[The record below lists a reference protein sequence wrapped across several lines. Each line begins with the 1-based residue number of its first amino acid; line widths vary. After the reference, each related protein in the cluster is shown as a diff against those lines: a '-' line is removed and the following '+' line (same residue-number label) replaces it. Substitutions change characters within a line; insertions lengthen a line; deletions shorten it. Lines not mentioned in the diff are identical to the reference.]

1 MMNCTRVGSVE
12 YYEAQAQI
20 ATMDKEAVRDISGR
34 DQVAY
39 YVDNG
44 AGESVGTWWARGNGA
59 HSTFLHQ
66 RGLSPF
72 CLCKDGAEVDGRV
85 LRDLAVGRDP
95 GTRQSL
101 VKNSAN
107 GKRTAG
113 FDVQISAPKS
123 VSLLAAFGD
132 NVMREKVFCAH
143 DRAFR
148 RALDFIFD
156 DGLIDARQGQAGQ
169 GPRNP
174 PAEVAAAVYRHFTSR
189 AKDPQLHSH
198 GVLMNLA
205 VRADGTT
212 GGIDNSTIMKYRGA
226 IAALYRSELAN
237 ELRRELGIEVEKKDR
252 NFEIAGVPEQVV
264 ELFSK
269 RRSQIEKIAKEM
281 GFNTEANRNAAQLA
295 AYQSRDTKDR
305 ETPLSELETKWVREL
320 LSSGWNPATLFQ
332 SVRIQSDHVR
342 LQREAEGEKAVRM
355 RGLAITAI
363 EAMSEHDAVF
373 TRAGVL
379 RVVIE
384 AVQCQ
389 VSANEALEIVSE
401 LERSG
406 AIIKLGLDDSR
417 QPVFS
422 TAALIEAERKMLSQA
437 IEGRNS
443 RDFVDAETLE
453 RVLAART
460 TMAEEQKQAVRHALN
475 RDGISIVEGSAGT
488 GKSFAMAT
496 VAEVARDCGNEIQVI
511 APSWKA
517 VDVIKSDTETA
528 EDMARAVQ
536 GFLNRVEKG
545 EIVLEPNTTIIADE
559 AGMIG
564 TLDMARLVASTASA
578 GSKLVLTGDSKQ
590 LQPVAAGAPLVAL
603 SRTIGAS
610 RMDEIRRQ
618 RGRNEVEGQWM
629 RAASKDFAVGDP
641 IRALEAYD
649 RAGAINW
656 AEDRDETI
664 RQLVND
670 YCADL
675 EAQSGITSTRAILSG
690 WNLDVREINSQI
702 RAVLQSKGQLQDEIL
717 IPVLPRGSKE
727 VDDLAFAAG
736 DKIIFGE
743 TLELEGVTIR
753 NADLGEILS
762 ISKEADPQIVFRLQ
776 KDGGRDVSARM
787 SELVGRRKDGEP
799 SVPKIQHSYAMTVHA
814 SQGVT
819 VDHCYV
825 ANLRGM
831 GRESTYVA
839 MTRHRQT
846 ARLYADT
853 SRIRDRLEASRP
865 GKMLSGK
872 TQTETLELEDRSADV
887 SDADVRTAFMEEVKK
902 SDLKMNPSDFVPDIK
917 QFVAAPPVIKEPALA
932 FVDGKPVHIEPHAV
946 EQEQPQPAP
955 AEQMKDRMEAR
966 MNSPA
971 EYPVPPANSSAIKQP
986 EQIGMSVEANPEK
999 GSKNHERSND
1009 RDNRDRSPSIELAPN
1024 PRPEQRERSVRE
1036 YLRVAHSLT
1045 FAPWRE
1051 AKSLN
1056 SLRNLSSSRM
1066 VRLAGRTASL
1076 LQGDVRPSLQQR
1088 GEERPASLRR
1098 SGNGDRTTA
1107 RQATGRIAQFDKMMV
1122 DTQNLL
1128 KVATQQLGGNLLRS
1142 WNSNRDHE
1150 VQFGNRE
1157 EKVKISKS
1165 ERTGLWSWS
1174 TITDTTKRGAA
1185 DLVAK
1190 VKEITPA
1197 QAFTWLRDRTLP
1209 AMANPIARALE
1220 SSPTEI
1226 ARRRI
1231 DFIIGKTAA
1240 VEVEKAKAPDRDRGV
1255 RRDDGL
1261 SI

>member
-1 MMNCTRVGSVE
+1 MMNCMRVASVE

-20 ATMDKEAVRDISGR
+20 ATMDKEAVRDISDR

-44 AGESVGTWWARGNGA
+44 AGESVGTWWRSDEAQA
-59 HSTFLHQ
+59 TVLHQ

-72 CLCKDGAEVDGRV
+72 RLCKDGAEVDGRV
-85 LRDLAVGRDP
+85 LRDLAIGRDP

-132 NVMREKVFCAH
+132 DAMRAKVFGAH

-156 DGLIDARQGQAGQ
+156 DGLIDARQGKAGQ

-198 GVLMNLA
+198 GVLVNLA

-226 IAALYRSELAN
+226 VAALYRSELAS

-269 RRSQIEKIAKEM
+269 RRAQIEKIAREM
-281 GFNTEANRNAAQLA
+281 GFNTEANRSAAQLA

-320 LSSGWNPATLFQ
+320 LNSGWNPATLFQ
-332 SVRIQSDHVR
+332 SIRVQSDHVR
-342 LQREAEGEKAVRM
+342 LQREAEGEKAVRI
-355 RGLAITAI
+355 RRLAIAAV

-373 TRAGVL
+373 TGAAVL
-379 RVVIE
+379 REVIE
-384 AVQCQ
+384 AVQCE
-389 VSANEALEIVSE
+389 VPANEALEIVAE
-401 LERSG
+401 LEQTG
-406 AIIKLGLDDSR
+406 AIVMLGVDDSR

-422 TAALIEAERKMLSQA
+422 TAALIEAERNMLSQA
-437 IEGRNS
+437 IEGQNS
-443 RDFVDAETLE
+443 RDVVDADAIE
-453 RVLAART
+453 RALTARS
-460 TMAEEQKQAVRHALN
+460 TMADEQKKAVRRALN
-475 RDGISIVEGSAGT
+475 RDQVSIVEGSAGA
-488 GKSFAMAT
+488 GKSFSMEA
-496 VAEVARDCGNEIQVI
+496 VADVARACGNEVHTI

-517 VDVIKSDTETA
+517 VDVIRKDTETS
-528 EDMARAVQ
+528 EEMARAIQ
-536 GFLNRVEKG
+536 GFLNRIEKG
-545 EIVLEPNTTIIADE
+545 EIALSPNTVIIADE
-559 AGMIG
+559 SGMIG
-564 TLDMARLVASTASA
+564 TLDMARLVDAVTKA
-578 GSKLVLTGDSKQ
+578 GCKLALTGDSKQ
-590 LQPVAAGAPLVAL
+590 LQPVAAGSPLTSLRRAL
-603 SRTIGAS
+603 GSM

-618 RGRNEVEGQWM
+618 KGRNEAEGLWM

-649 RAGAINW
+649 RAGAVHW
-656 AEDRDETI
+656 MDDRDETI
-664 RQLVND
+664 KQLVSD

-675 EAQSGITSTRAILSG
+675 EAPGGETSTRAILSG
-690 WNLDVREINSQI
+690 WNLDVREINEQI
-702 RAVLQSKGQLQDEIL
+702 RGVLQSKGQLQNEVL
-717 IPVLPRGSKE
+717 VPVIPRGTEK

-743 TLELEGVTIR
+743 TIELRGVTIR
-753 NADLGEILS
+753 NADLAEVVS
-762 ISKEADPQIVFRLQ
+762 ISNDADPVMVFRLQ
-776 KDGGRDVSARM
+776 KDADQEISVRM
-787 SELVGRRKDGEP
+787 SELVGYRKKGEAA
-799 SVPKIQHSYAMTVHA
+799 VPKIQHAYSMTVHA

-853 SRIRDRLEASRP
+853 SRVRDRLEASQP

-872 TQTETLELEDRSADV
+872 QQTTTLELEDRSADV
-887 SDADVRTAFMEEVKK
+887 SDAEVRKAFMDEVKK
-902 SDLKMNPSDFVPDIK
+902 SDLKMNPSDFVADIK
-917 QFVAAPPVIKEPALA
+917 EFVAAPPPIKEPALA
-932 FVDGKPVHIEPHAV
+932 FVDGKRVVTQSAPIEP
-946 EQEQPQPAP
+946 EQTEPTP
-955 AEQMKDRMEAR
+955 AEQLKDRMEAR

-971 EYPVPPANSSAIKQP
+971 DYPLPPANSSAIKP
-986 EQIGMSVEANPEK
+986 PAQIEMSVEAN
-999 GSKNHERSND
+999 SKTESKHHERSNY
-1009 RDNRDRSPSIELAPN
+1009 RDSRDRSPRIELAPN

-1045 FAPWRE
+1045 FAPGRE

-1066 VRLAGRTASL
+1066 VRLAGRASSL
-1076 LQGDVRPSLQQR
+1076 LQGDARPSLQQR
-1088 GEERPASLRR
+1088 GKERPASLRR
-1098 SGNGDRTTA
+1098 TGNGDRRSA
-1107 RQATGRIAQFDKMMV
+1107 RQAAGRVAQFDKMMV
-1122 DTQNLL
+1122 ETQNLL
-1128 KVATQQLGGNLLRS
+1128 KVATERLGGNLLRS

-1150 VQFGNRE
+1150 VQFGNRA
-1157 EKVKISKS
+1157 EKVQISKS
-1165 ERTGLWSWS
+1165 ERTGRWSWS
-1174 TITDTTKRGAA
+1174 TITDATKRGAA

-1190 VKEITPA
+1190 VKEITPT
-1197 QAFTWLRDRTLP
+1197 QAFTWLRDRTMP
-1209 AMANPIARALE
+1209 AMVNPITRALE

-1226 ARRRI
+1226 ARRRLE
-1231 DFIIGKTAA
+1231 FIIGKAPVA
-1240 VEVEKAKAPDRDRGV
+1240 EVEKSKAPDRGRGS

-1261 SI
+1261 SM

>member
-1 MMNCTRVGSVE
+1 MMNCTRVQSVE
-12 YYEAQAQI
+12 YYEAQADI
-20 ATMDKEAVRDISGR
+20 AATEIEAGVNRSGR

-39 YVDNG
+39 YTDNG
-44 AGESVGTWWARGNGA
+44 QGESIGTWWTRSGNTA
-59 HSTFLHQ
+59 LAP
-66 RGLSPF
+66 GLSPF
-72 CLCKDGAEVDGRV
+72 RSCRDGGEVDGRV
-85 LRDLAVGRDP
+85 LRDLASGRDP

-132 NVMREKVFCAH
+132 DAMRAKVFSAH

-156 DGLIDARQGQAGQ
+156 DGLIDARQGKAGQ

-198 GVLMNLA
+198 GVLVNLA

-226 IAALYRSELAN
+226 VAALYRSELAS
-237 ELRRELGIEVEKKDR
+237 ELRRELGVEVEREGR
-252 NFEIAGVPEQVV
+252 NFEIAGVSEQVV

-269 RRSQIEKIAKEM
+269 RRAQIEKIARDM
-281 GFNTEANRNAAQLA
+281 GFNTEANRTAAQLA
-295 AYQSRDTKDR
+295 AYSSRDTKDR
-305 ETPLSELETKWVREL
+305 ETPLSELEEKWVREL
-320 LSSGWNPATLFQ
+320 LDAGWNPAALFQ
-332 SVRIQSDHVR
+332 SVRVMSDHVR
-342 LQREAEGEKAVRM
+342 LQREAEGEKAVRL
-355 RGLAITAI
+355 RGLAVAAI
-363 EAMSEHDAVF
+363 DAMSEHDAVF
-373 TRAGVL
+373 TRADIL
-379 RVVIE
+379 REVTE
-384 AVQCQ
+384 AVQCEL
-389 VSANEALEIVSE
+389 SANEALEVVSE

-422 TAALIEAERKMLSQA
+422 TAALIEAERKMLAQA
-437 IEGRNS
+437 IESQNS
-443 RDFVDAETLE
+443 RDFVDAGTLE

-460 TMAEEQKQAVRHALN
+460 TMADEQKRAVRHALN
-475 RDGISIVEGSAGT
+475 RDRIAIVEGSAGA

-496 VAEVARDCGNEIQVI
+496 VAEVARDCGSEVQVI

-545 EIVLEPNTTIIADE
+545 EIVLGPNSTIIADE

-564 TLDMARLVASTASA
+564 TLDMARLVVVTTTA

-603 SRTIGAS
+603 SRAIGAS

-618 RGRNEVEGQWM
+618 KGRNEAEGLWM

-649 RAGAINW
+649 RAGAITW
-656 AEDRDETI
+656 AEDRGETI
-664 RQLVND
+664 KQLVDD

-675 EAQSGITSTRAILSG
+675 EAPGGEATTRAILSG
-690 WNLDVREINSQI
+690 WNLDAREINSQI

-717 IPVLPRGSKE
+717 VPVLPRGSKE
-727 VDDLAFAAG
+727 IDDLAFAAG
-736 DKIIFGE
+736 DRIIFGE
-743 TLELEGVTIR
+743 TLELDGATIR
-753 NADLGEILS
+753 NADLGEIKS
-762 ISKEADPQIVFRLQ
+762 ISREADPQIVVRLQ
-776 KDGGRDVSARM
+776 KDGGREVTARL
-787 SELVGRRKDGEP
+787 SELVGRRRDGEP
-799 SVPKIQHSYAMTVHA
+799 AVPKIQHAYAMTVHA

-819 VDHCYV
+819 VDHCYI

-853 SRIRDRLEASRP
+853 SRIRDRLEANQP
-865 GKMLSGK
+865 GKMLTGK
-872 TQTETLELEDRSADV
+872 RQTTTLELEDRAIGV
-887 SDADVRTAFMEEVKK
+887 SDAEVRKALMDEVRK
-902 SDLKMNPSDFVPDIK
+902 SDLKMNPSDFVGDIR
-917 QFVAAPPVIKEPALA
+917 QFVAAPPTITEPALA
-932 FVDGKPVHIEPHAV
+932 FVDGKRVFPQLAAIEA
-946 EQEQPQPAP
+946 EQADPSP
-955 AEQMKDRMEAR
+955 AEQLKNRMEAR
-966 MNSPA
+966 MNSQA
-971 EYPVPPANSSAIKQP
+971 EYPLPPANSSAIKAAQA
-986 EQIGMSVEANPEK
+986 GTNVETNPET
-999 GSKNHERSND
+999 GTRNHERNTEHAG
-1009 RDNRDRSPSIELAPN
+1009 RDRSANRIELAPN
-1024 PRPEQRERSVRE
+1024 PRPEQRERSVRDN
-1036 YLRVAHSLT
+1036 LRVAHSLT
-1045 FAPWRE
+1045 FAPGRE

-1066 VRLAGRTASL
+1066 VRLAGRAAGL
-1076 LQGDVRPSLQQR
+1076 LQGDARSGLQQR
-1088 GEERPASLRR
+1088 GEERPSGLRR
-1098 SGNGDRTTA
+1098 PGNGNRTDA
-1107 RQATGRIAQFDKMMV
+1107 RQAAGRIAQFDRVMIE
-1122 DTQNLL
+1122 TQNLL
-1128 KVATQQLGGNLLRS
+1128 KVATQQLGGRLLKSR
-1142 WNSNRDHE
+1142 NSNRDHE
-1150 VQFGNRE
+1150 VQFGGNAG
-1157 EKVKISKS
+1157 KVVISKS
-1165 ERTGLWSWS
+1165 AATGRWSWS
-1174 TITDTTKRGAA
+1174 TIAGSTRRGVV
-1185 DLVAK
+1185 DLVAR
-1190 VKEITPA
+1190 VKEVSPP
-1197 QAFTWLRDRTLP
+1197 QAIAWLRDRTRL
-1209 AMANPIARALE
+1209 ATGNPITRALQ
-1220 SSPTEI
+1220 SSPSEI

-1231 DFIIGKTAA
+1231 DFIISNRAA
-1240 VEVEKAKAPDRDRGV
+1240 VEVEKAKAPDRDRGS

-1261 SI
+1261 SM